1 MKALCW
7 NGTNKLEVQQVA
19 DPSIVNPHDA
29 VIRVRLSTACGSD
42 LHLLNGFI
50 ATMQKG
56 DIIGHEFMGE
66 VVETG
71 PAVKKLQRGSRVVV
85 VSVIGCGT
93 CYFCQTDQWSLC
105 DNTNPNAWML
115 EKTYGQSG
123 AGIFG
128 YSHGFGG
135 YAGCH
140 AQYIRVPFAD
150 NGCWII
156 PDSVPDEKALFV
168 SDAMPTGFM
177 AADLCN
183 IKPTD
188 TVAVWGCGAVG
199 QMAIRAAYFLGA
211 KRVIAIDRI
220 KERLAFAKEK
230 SGAWHLFNYEAGD
243 VYEALRDMTGGR
255 GPDACIDA
263 VGMEAHS
270 PGIDYLYDKSKQ
282 LARRENDRP
291 QVLRQMIRCCRKG
304 GTLSIIGVYSG
315 FVDKFPMGALMNKAL
330 TLRTGQMHGQK
341 YAPRLLEYI
350 EQGKLDL
357 SDVITHR
364 CSLDEAPEAYQ
375 TFKLKSEGCIRPV
388 FHVN

>member
-7 NGTNKLEVQQVA
+7 NGTNRLSVEQVA
-19 DPSIVNPHDA
+19 DPSILNPKDA
-29 VIRVRLSTACGSD
+29 IVRVKLSTACGSD

-50 ATMQKG
+50 STMEKG

-66 VVETG
+66 IIDVG
-71 PAVKKLQRGSRVVV
+71 PDVKRLRRGDRVVV
-85 VSVIGCGT
+85 VSVIACGS
-93 CYFCQTDQWSLC
+93 CNYCETDQWSLC

-115 EKTYGQSG
+115 EKTFGHSG

-140 AQYIRVPFAD
+140 AEYVRVPFAD
-150 NGCWII
+150 NGCFVI
-156 PDSVPDEKALFV
+156 PDSIPDEKALFV

-183 IKPTD
+183 IQPDD

-199 QMAIRAAYFLGA
+199 QMAIRAAYLLGA

-220 KERLAFAKEK
+220 KERLVMAKEN
-230 SGAWHLFNYEAGD
+230 SGAWHVFNYDAGD
-243 VYEALRDMTGGR
+243 VYEGLQEMTGGR

-270 PGIDYLYDKSKQ
+270 NGIDYLYDKSKQ
-282 LARRENDRP
+282 FARMENDRP
-291 QVLRQMIRCCRKG
+291 AVLRQMIRSCRKG
-304 GTLSIIGVYSG
+304 GTLSVIGVYSG
-315 FVDKFPMGALMNKAL
+315 FVDKFPMGPLMNKAL
-330 TLRTGQMHGQK
+330 QLRTGQMHGQK
-341 YAPRLLEYI
+341 YAPRLLEYVAN
-350 EQGKLDL
+350 GKLDL
-357 SDVITHR
+357 SDTITHR
-364 CSLDEAPEAYQ
+364 VSLDEAPEAYQ
-375 TFKLKSEGCIRPV
+375 NFKTKNDGCIRPV
-388 FHVN
+388 FRV